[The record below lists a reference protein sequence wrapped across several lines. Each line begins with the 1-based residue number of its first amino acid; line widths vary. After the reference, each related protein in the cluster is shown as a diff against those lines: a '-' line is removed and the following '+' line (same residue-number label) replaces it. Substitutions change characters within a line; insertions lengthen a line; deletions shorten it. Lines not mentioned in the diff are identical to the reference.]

1 MIRPVQAAKAPPAQ
15 LASVAVVIPVYNSA
29 GTLYRA
35 LQSVFAQTLL
45 PSQVIVVDD
54 GSQDDPRSALLEF
67 ADRISFHVQ
76 LNSGAAAARNN
87 AVARADADLI
97 AFLDADDYWHP
108 RKLEL
113 QVQAFSQDPDLLVCC
128 TGYRC
133 VSPMQAQAPWPLI
146 DAVDL
151 VRCATFAELFS
162 HPYLATPTVMVKKAA
177 FEASG
182 GFREQLRTAE
192 DVDLWLR
199 LGWQGAVGRL
209 PCVLTTVVTT
219 PHSTTALHKEG
230 VFRDNLTVIA
240 DFVAAHPEFG
250 AAHGGAVRYAY
261 AKVYEDWG
269 SGALA
274 VGDSATA
281 RTKLMQSLTWRIAFR
296 PALLLVKSLW
306 LGAVSFLHK

>member
-1 MIRPVQAAKAPPAQ
+1 
-15 LASVAVVIPVYNSA
+15 VVIPVYNSA
-29 GTLYRA
+29 GTLNRA
-35 LQSVFAQTLL
+35 LQSVFTQTL
-45 PSQVIVVDD
+45 PPAQVIVVDD
-54 GSQDDPRSALLEF
+54 GSRDDPQSQLGEF
-67 ADRISFHVQ
+67 SDRVIFQSQ
-76 LNSGAAAARNN
+76 PNSGAAAARNR
-87 AVARADADLI
+87 AVALADADLI
-97 AFLDADDYWHP
+97 AFLDADDFWHP

-113 QVQAFSQDPDLLVCC
+113 QVQAFSQDSNLLVCC

-133 VSPMQAQAPWPLI
+133 VDPAQTVAPWPSI
-146 DAVDL
+146 DNDDL
-151 VRCATFAELFS
+151 NYFVNFAELFS

-209 PCVLTTVVTT
+209 PCVLTTVVTM
-219 PHSTTALHKEG
+219 PHSTTAQHKDG

-250 AAHGGAVRYAY
+250 AAHGRAVRYAY

-281 RTKLMQSLTWRIAFR
+281 RTKLMQSLTLRIAFR